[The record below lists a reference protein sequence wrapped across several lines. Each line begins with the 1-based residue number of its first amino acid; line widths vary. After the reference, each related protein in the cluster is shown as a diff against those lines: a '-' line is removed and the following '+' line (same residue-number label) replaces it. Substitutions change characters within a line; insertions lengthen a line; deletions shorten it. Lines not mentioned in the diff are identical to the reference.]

1 MASIRQRQRQR
12 RIRKTSV
19 EAFNAFN
26 ALTDLGKR
34 QRVVWDA
41 IKKFP
46 NRTALELSALLRKP
60 DPNFVRPRI
69 SELLEL
75 GLIWEN
81 GKRKCRVS
89 GRMALTWFVM
99 KV

>member
-19 EAFNAFN
+19 EAFN

-69 SELLEL
+69 SELSEL
-75 GLIWEN
+75 GLIWGN

-89 GRMALTWFVM
+89 GKKALTWFTLV
-99 KV
+99 